1 MMVFRLF
8 YAMRIALLN
17 SHMFDSTKVQ
27 SVATLNK
34 INIGALTKENMRLI
48 MRTFMG
54 DYSELERWGGG
65 VFFILK

>member
-1 MMVFRLF
+1 
-8 YAMRIALLN
+8 
-17 SHMFDSTKVQ
+17 MFDSTKVQ

-54 DYSELERWGGG
+54 DYSELERWGACSL
-65 VFFILK
+65 F